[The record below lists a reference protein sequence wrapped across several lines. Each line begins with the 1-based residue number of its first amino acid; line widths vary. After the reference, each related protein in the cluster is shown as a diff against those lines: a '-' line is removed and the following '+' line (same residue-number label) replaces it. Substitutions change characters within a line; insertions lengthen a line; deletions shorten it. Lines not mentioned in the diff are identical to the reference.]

1 MFLLS
6 LDSIRE
12 DEVSRLPAGHPQSG
26 AGGSRVVLKV
36 SPNREFDSEEA
47 RGKLCLAF

>member
-12 DEVSRLPAGHPQSG
+12 DDISRLPAGHPQSG
-26 AGGSRVVLKV
+26 AGGNRVLKV
-36 SPNREFDSEEA
+36 SPNTEFDSEEA
-47 RGKLCLAF
+47 RVELCLWLF